1 MNCLRRAALALGH
14 RAVSTLALLLLVS
27 GCSLLAFPDA
37 SDIRYH
43 PSGRNQVLARED
55 QPWVEFGFAVDRRS
69 AEQLLSLRFL
79 DQSVSGRLTWRGSR
93 LLFVAEPPLV
103 VGRRY
108 QLHFSGTFQD
118 RSGSNYRAA
127 TVIPFYFVSA
137 TETEPRVL
145 ETVPA
150 SGARIA
156 ADQPVVVR
164 FSKPM
169 AMQQVERSLSPR
181 PGTEFRG
188 SWNQQHTELTLT
200 PLTGWRN
207 GTTLNFTF
215 SNETS
220 DFNAIPMER
229 ALNLTY
235 QVHDGSARPEV
246 SALESIAAD
255 FGADPPLAGPGVNL
269 LQSGATLDEE
279 SAIRVTFTAAMDA
292 QATQRAFTI
301 QPSVAGSFY
310 WPRSDVMV
318 FVPVQRYQTGI
329 DYLLS
334 LSTQAADRAGNR
346 LRQEV
351 SLIVGASI
359 AQPRLLQL
367 SLLALDGGSLSS
379 FSDHSA
385 HQLTPGLPPHYP
397 YTLVLRFSHPF
408 TSDRD
413 KLALLDAVSLIS
425 LLPGSFSNPYRAGY
439 SWISDTLLSVTFHQ
453 LSVSTANRRNYLLL
467 SVPVDVRQ
475 LFVTGEQQ

>member
-1 MNCLRRAALALGH
+1 MNCPRHSALAPRQSALSALAL
-14 RAVSTLALLLLVS
+14 VLLVS
-27 GCSLLAFPDA
+27 GCNLLAFPDA
-37 SDIRYH
+37 SELRYH
-43 PSGRNQVLARED
+43 PSDRNQVLAHDD
-55 QPWVEFGFAVDRRS
+55 QPWVDFGFAVDRRS

-79 DQSVSGRLTWRGSR
+79 DQSVSGRLVWKGSR
-93 LLFVAEPPLV
+93 LLFVAEPQLV

-118 RSGSNYRAA
+118 RSGSSYRAA
-127 TVIPFYFVSA
+127 TVIPFFFVSA
-137 TETEPRVL
+137 TETAPRVL

-150 SGARIA
+150 SGAGIT
-156 ADQPVVVR
+156 ADQAVVVR

-169 AMQQVERSLSPR
+169 AVHQVERSLSPR
-181 PGTEFRG
+181 PGPEFQG
-188 SWNQQHTELTLT
+188 NWNEQQTELTLT

-215 SNETS
+215 SGETS
-220 DFNAIPMER
+220 DLNAIPMER
-229 ALNLTY
+229 ALHLTY
-235 QVHDGSARPEV
+235 QVHDANARPEV
-246 SALESIAAD
+246 SALESMVAD
-255 FGADPPLAGPGVNL
+255 FETEPPLAGPGVSL
-269 LQSGATLDEE
+269 LQPGATLDAE
-279 SAIRVTFTAAMDA
+279 SAIRVTFTTAMDA
-292 QATQRAFTI
+292 ETTQRAFTI
-301 QPSVAGSFY
+301 QPNVAGSFY

-318 FVPVQRYQTGI
+318 FVPAQRYQTGI

-346 LRQEV
+346 LQQEV

-359 AQPRLLQL
+359 AQPQLLQL
-367 SLLALDGGSLSS
+367 SLAEVDGWSLSS

-408 TSDRD
+408 PGDRD
-413 KLALLDAVSLIS
+413 KLALLDALSLTS
-425 LLPGSFSNPYRAGY
+425 LLPGSFANPYRAGY

-453 LSVSTANRRNYLLL
+453 LFVSTATRRNYLLL
-467 SVPVDVRQ
+467 RVPGDVRQ